1 MEKCFQITGGG
12 VRVACR
18 LSEPRQV
25 NRIVLGVH
33 GFSGSAEDEI
43 QAGIAEEMVM
53 FRSAVLRFDFP
64 AHGQSPVEELTL
76 AVDQLTILYN
86 NKDTFLVVQQ
96 VEVSYSVRELKHPQK
111 Y

>member
-1 MEKCFQITGGG
+1 MRDHRESDSVKSRSCEVTGG
-12 VRVACR
+12 
-18 LSEPRQV
+18 
-25 NRIVLGVH
+25 
-33 GFSGSAEDEI
+33 
-43 QAGIAEEMVM
+43 
-53 FRSAVLRFDFP
+53 
-64 AHGQSPVEELTL
+64 ELTL

>member
-1 MEKCFQITGGG
+1 VTGG
-12 VRVACR
+12 
-18 LSEPRQV
+18 
-25 NRIVLGVH
+25 
-33 GFSGSAEDEI
+33 
-43 QAGIAEEMVM
+43 
-53 FRSAVLRFDFP
+53 
-64 AHGQSPVEELTL
+64 ELTL